1 MKKSVLLATLALA
14 SVSSFANSS
23 EQAEG
28 WYLGGGVGS
37 TGFEVEGYETIV
49 DADGTALKVYGG
61 YQFNR
66 IVGVEMAYTSYG
78 DLNYKQGYAQA
89 GQTAASPTSISLS
102 ANLGYTFDSGW
113 RPFVII
119 GLSSVDLDTKEVG
132 FESDKGA
139 GVHAGL
145 GVEYSPEAI
154 DGLTLRL
161 AYEAD
166 VFEVETVGY
175 NTQDYTQDYTLDTI
189 YFGASYKF

>member
-1 MKKSVLLATLALA
+1 MKKAVVLATLALA
-14 SVSSFANSS
+14 SISSFANSS
-23 EQAEG
+23 ELAEG

-37 TGFEVEGYETIV
+37 TGFDIDGYETNV
-49 DADGTALKVYGG
+49 KPDGTALKVYGG

-66 IVGVEMAYTSYG
+66 IVSAEMAYTYYG
-78 DLNYKQGYAQA
+78 DLNYKQG

-113 RPFVII
+113 RPFAII
-119 GLSSVDLDTKEVG
+119 GLSSVDLDTKQAG
-132 FESDKGA
+132 FDSDTGT

-145 GVEYSPEAI
+145 GVEYSPKSI
-154 DGLTLRL
+154 DGLTLRI

-166 VFEVETVGY
+166 TFEVETTGY
-175 NTQDYTQDYTLDTI
+175 YTQDYTVDAV